1 MLMDFR
7 VSRKSLPHLRY
18 HYSFDIKTTM
28 KLRFLR
34 FVIFLSVT
42 LLLAGGCNMSLE
54 KSVPTVDV
62 EYAKYYVE
70 LLRGHYF
77 STIEKDLSEELRT
90 ADTQV
95 ALSRMAQFFPEED
108 ALAIKVVGFSV
119 YKAMTPQNSVT
130 TTIGLEYQFKDQNLF
145 VNVSTRKIKDDIKL
159 VGFNVNQISDSA
171 LKAGEFS
178 LKNKSTF
185 HYLMLVAAVLSP
197 LFIIYALIRC
207 ITRKTLTR
215 KWLWIIFILFGF
227 GKLTF
232 NWATGEWDLI
242 FLNLQAL
249 GAGFF
254 IPNYGPLYIFVSLPL
269 GAIVFLLR
277 KQEKP
282 LLPSKEQG

>member
-1 MLMDFR
+1 MLVDFR
-7 VSRKSLPHLRY
+7 VGRKSLPNLRY

-34 FVIFLSVT
+34 FAIFLSVT

-54 KSVPTVDV
+54 KRVPTIDV

-108 ALAIKVVGFSV
+108 ALAIKVVGVSV
-119 YKAMTPQNSVT
+119 HKFASPQDAV

-145 VNVSTRKIKDDIKL
+145 VNISTRKIKDDIKL
-159 VGFNVNQISDSA
+159 VAFNVNQISDAA

-178 LKNKSTF
+178 LKNKSSF
-185 HYLMLVAAVLSP
+185 HYLILVVAVLSP
-197 LFIIYALIRC
+197 LLIIYALIRC

-282 LLPSKEQG
+282 LSPSKEQG